1 MQTEQP
7 RVHTPTPPPRGSHTL
22 GHCPPALTSQGSC
35 LDLFENFHIENPM
48 DLHNEGKGYLLK
60 YQGGDFE
67 DSKGNVTSAQGK
79 MVSHL

>member
-1 MQTEQP
+1 
-7 RVHTPTPPPRGSHTL
+7 
-22 GHCPPALTSQGSC
+22 
-35 LDLFENFHIENPM
+35 M